1 MGIISR
7 QGDVGIPSQRAAEK
21 NAAKISD
28 LQPIVCVQQPTGDA
42 VERQRVS
49 KKDVVHT
56 TAAIHL
62 DLQTRVFTAAKLIN
76 AIGGNCRRAPEFVWR
91 HSLRK
96 LRVDPENRLGRI
108 QRAFDI

>member
-1 MGIISR
+1 
-7 QGDVGIPSQRAAEK
+7 PSQRAAEK
-21 NAAKISD
+21 SAAKISD
-28 LQPIVCVQQPTGDA
+28 LQPIVCVQQPTRDA
-42 VERQRVS
+42 VERQRFS
-49 KKDVVHT
+49 KKDVVHS

-96 LRVDPENRLGRI
+96 LRVRSEEHTSELQSQSNLV
-108 QRAFDI
+108 